1 MNEEKELRLANFEK
15 MMASVEKSYDDTVAQ
30 MEKLK
35 AAGRVKS
42 ATYGQLMGNKLMY
55 QNMLALY
62 KLYDLYDLYDPEQG
76 EKK

>member
-15 MMASVEKSYDDTVAQ
+15 TMAAVEKSYDDTVAQ

-62 KLYDLYDLYDPEQG
+62 KLYDLYDLYDSKQG